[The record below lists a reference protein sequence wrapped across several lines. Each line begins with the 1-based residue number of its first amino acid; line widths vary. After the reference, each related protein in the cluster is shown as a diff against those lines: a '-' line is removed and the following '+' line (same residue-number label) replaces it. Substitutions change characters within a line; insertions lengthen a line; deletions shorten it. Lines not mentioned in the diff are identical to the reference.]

1 MKYLVNLD
9 EKFWN
14 IFYDLERISLEVG
27 VEEAEHT
34 VEGSSGRV
42 VDGLVPD
49 VAPEEEDHLN

>member
-1 MKYLVNLD
+1 MRN
-9 EKFWN
+9 FG
-14 IFYDLERISLEVG
+14 IFFYDLGRISLEVG

>member
-1 MKYLVNLD
+1 MRN
-9 EKFWN
+9 FG
-14 IFYDLERISLEVG
+14 IFFYDLGRISLEVG

-49 VAPEEEDHLN
+49 VAPEEEHHLN